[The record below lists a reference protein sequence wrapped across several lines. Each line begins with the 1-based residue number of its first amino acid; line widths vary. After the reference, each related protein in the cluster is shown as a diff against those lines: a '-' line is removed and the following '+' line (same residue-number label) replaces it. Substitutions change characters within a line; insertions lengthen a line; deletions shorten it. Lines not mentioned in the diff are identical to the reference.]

1 MNLKLQKRLSAVA
14 ASLALLVGV
23 TAFAGETAPK
33 RVKRANQ
40 PYDIKVKTWGP
51 TQAQVDAAK
60 ARVERSAPV
69 RAALN
74 GVKYRLM
81 SLDYIETG
89 ANKPTRYRVIFYD
102 YTNDRVFVAESDF
115 AAQEPVSVRRE
126 KYAEADAV
134 LAPGVSTEE
143 LFDAFEMVKA
153 DKELGALH
161 VAGKLQT
168 YDAMPPVT
176 MLDGERLVNIGI
188 TKNGVE
194 QIVGI
199 SFKNN
204 RVVYYDKG
212 APPTSKAAPES
223 CGIGNSGQVPTAN
236 GTPGQYQLT
245 VRSTT
250 TVEPP
255 LWEMLVIRPSA
266 SSGNPSE
273 RSGIE
278 IRDVKYKGKTVLKRG
293 HVPVLNV
300 QYENNVCGPF
310 RDWQYQEGPFEASDT
325 GAQDPAPG
333 IRILAPGQIARTAL
347 DSGVDQGNFRGV
359 AVYQQNTDNGN
370 ELVMVSEMNAGWY
383 RYIMEWRFAP
393 DGSIRP
399 RYGFGATKNSCV
411 CSAHTHHAY
420 WRFDFDIVNP
430 ANKVFQIERG
440 RKFLKPVT
448 NETAILRN
456 YATKRGFVV
465 QNSTGNEAYSITP
478 PISDGNADAFGGGDF
493 WLLRYKETNAEP
505 DELDD
510 PNPSPSVAANFA
522 PWLNNESLV
531 NQDVVVWYAAHWSH
545 NDDAHLL
552 DHDRTGLVLTGSHVV
567 GPVLRPIRW

>member
-1 MNLKLQKRLSAVA
+1 
-14 ASLALLVGV
+14 
-23 TAFAGETAPK
+23 
-33 RVKRANQ
+33 
-40 PYDIKVKTWGP
+40 
-51 TQAQVDAAK
+51 
-60 ARVERSAPV
+60 
-69 RAALN
+69 

-81 SLDYIETG
+81 SLDYIETE
-89 ANKPTRYRVIFYD
+89 ANKPTRYRVTFYD

-115 AAQEPVSVRRE
+115 AEKEPVSVRRE
-126 KYAEADAV
+126 KYAEAEAV
-134 LAPGVSTEE
+134 FAPGVSTEE
-143 LFDAFEMVKA
+143 LFEAFEMVKS
-153 DKELGALH
+153 DKELGSLYKE
-161 VAGKLQT
+161 GNLQT

-194 QIVGI
+194 QVVGI

-223 CGIGNSGQVPTAN
+223 CGIGNSGQVPSAN
-236 GTPGQYQLT
+236 GTAGQFQLT
-245 VRSTT
+245 VRSTPT
-250 TVEPP
+250 QEPP
-255 LWEMLVIRPSA
+255 LWEMLVIRPSS

-300 QYENNVCGPF
+300 EYENNVCGPF
-310 RDWQYQEGPFEASDT
+310 RDWQYQEGPFDAPEA
-325 GAQDPAPG
+325 GAQNPASG
-333 IRILAPGQIARTAL
+333 IRILAEGQIARTAL
-347 DSGVDQGNFRGV
+347 DSGIDQGNFRGV
-359 AVYQQNTDNGN
+359 AVYQQNVGNGT

-399 RYGFGATKNSCV
+399 RYGFGSTKNACV
-411 CSAHTHHAY
+411 CSAHQHNAY

-430 ANKVFQIERG
+430 NNKVFQVERG
-440 RKFLKPVT
+440 RKFLKPITAET
-448 NETAILRN
+448 NVLRN
-456 YATKRGFVV
+456 YGTNRGFVI

-478 PISDGNADAFGGGDF
+478 SLSDGNADTFGIGDF
-493 WLLRYKETNAEP
+493 WLLKYKGTAAEP

-510 PNPSPSVAANFA
+510 LNSGSAANFA

-531 NQDVVVWYAAHWSH
+531 DQDVVVWYSAHFIH
-545 NDDAHLL
+545 NDGASLL
-552 DHDRTGLVLTGSHVV
+552 DPDRSGLVLTGSHVV

>member
-1 MNLKLQKRLSAVA
+1 MNLNLRKRLSAVA
-14 ASLALLVGV
+14 ASLALLTGV

-33 RVKRANQ
+33 RTKRADRQ
-40 PYDIKVKTWGP
+40 YDIKVRTWGP
-51 TQAQVDAAK
+51 TQADVDSAK
-60 ARVERSAPV
+60 ARVERSPEV
-69 RAALN
+69 QAALK

-81 SLDYIETG
+81 SLDYIETE
-89 ANKPTRYRVIFYD
+89 ANKPTRYRVTFYD

-115 AAQEPVSVRRE
+115 AAREPVSVRRE
-126 KYAEADAV
+126 KYAEAEAV
-134 LAPGVSTEE
+134 FAPGVSTEE
-143 LFDAFEMVKA
+143 LFEAFEMVKN

-161 VAGKLQT
+161 KQGKLQT

-194 QIVGI
+194 QVVGI
-199 SFKNN
+199 SFKNS

-223 CGIGNSGQVPTAN
+223 CGIGNSGQVPSPN
-236 GTPGQYQLT
+236 GTPGQFQLT
-245 VRSTT
+245 VRSTPT
-250 TVEPP
+250 QEPP

-300 QYENNVCGPF
+300 EYENNVCGPF
-310 RDWQYQEGPFEASDT
+310 RDWQYQEGPFDAPEA
-325 GAQDPAPG
+325 GAQNPASG
-333 IRILAPGQIARTAL
+333 IRILAEGQIARTAL
-347 DSGVDQGNFRGV
+347 DSGIDQGNFRGV
-359 AVYQQNTDNGN
+359 AVYQQNVGNGT

-399 RYGFGATKNSCV
+399 RYGFGSTKNACV
-411 CSAHTHHAY
+411 CSAHQHNAY

-430 ANKVFQIERG
+430 MNKVFQVERG
-440 RKFLKPVT
+440 RKFLKPIT
-448 NETAILRN
+448 NEKNVLRN
-456 YATKRGFVV
+456 YGTNRGFVI

-478 PISDGNADAFGGGDF
+478 SLSDGNADTFGVGDF
-493 WLLRYKETNAEP
+493 WLLRYKGTVAEP

-510 PNPSPSVAANFA
+510 QNSGSAANFS
-522 PWLNNESLV
+522 PWLDNESLV
-531 NQDVVVWYAAHWSH
+531 DQDVVVWYSAHFIH
-545 NDDAHLL
+545 NDDANLL
-552 DHDRTGLVLTGSHVV
+552 DPDRSGLVLTGSHVI